1 MRTTP
6 ITLAATFALL
16 PAIGGADAPP
26 RSSSTSDR
34 AHSVVGQYVEVRTA
48 AVFTGG
54 CIMNSE
60 AETLGREAVM
70 AWRVDQGTFEGVRLD
85 GLTVVAALAGDRN
98 LGMREM
104 GGEAP
109 TRVRTAIVVDER
121 ATPAQQAALVDLA
134 RTMTGGLVGEVVR
147 VDVAPI
153 VFARHGSVVDVAAGD
168 AALTVE
174 TDVPHDVSCGAML
187 WFSPLGTTAGTKV
200 GLTKT
205 QAYWGDALGKRWRQ
219 AGKKSAFV
227 GTFAH

>member
-1 MRTTP
+1 MKIAP
-6 ITLAATFALL
+6 LVVALSLVAL
-16 PAIGGADAPP
+16 PVLG
-26 RSSSTSDR
+26 SDR
-34 AHSVVGQYVEVRTA
+34 APVLTGDYVEVRTA
-48 AVFTGG
+48 EVFTGG

-70 AWRVDQGTFEGVRLD
+70 AWRVDQGTFGGVPLD

-121 ATPAQQAALVDLA
+121 ATLPQRAALVDFA
-134 RTMTGGLVGEVVR
+134 RTMTDGLLGEIVS
-147 VDVAPI
+147 VDVAPV
-153 VFARHGSVVDVAAGD
+153 VFTRHGSLVDVAAG
-168 AALTVE
+168 AATLTVE
-174 TDVPHDVSCGAML
+174 TNVPHDVSCGAML

-205 QAYWGDALGKRWRQ
+205 HAYWGDALGKRWRQ

-227 GTFAH
+227 GTFAY